1 MSSETEP
8 LVRFI
13 QWILS
18 PPNLTSMG
26 TYITTLTFAGRY
38 IWKKLESKQNQ
49 DIEALKNE
57 VTKLNETMNDNMKSI
72 QKDMLRIQIITG
84 IESKLLSAPDL
95 TTMYDKYKE
104 MGGNSYISRIVSDYL
119 EEILHERD

>member
-18 PPNLTSMG
+18 PPNLASMG

>member
-8 LVRFI
+8 LVRFL
-13 QWILS
+13 QWVIS
-18 PPNLTSMG
+18 PPNLASMG

-38 IWKKLESKQNQ
+38 IWKRLESKQNQ
-49 DIEALKNE
+49 DIETLKVE
-57 VTKLNETMNDNMKSI
+57 VAKLNETMSDNMKTI

-84 IESKLLSAPDL
+84 IESKLLSAPEL
-95 TTMYDKYKE
+95 TSMYDKYKE

>member
-8 LVRFI
+8 LVRFL
-13 QWILS
+13 QWIIS
-18 PPNLTSMG
+18 PSNLASMG

-38 IWKKLESKQNQ
+38 IWKRLESKQNQ
-49 DIEALKNE
+49 DIETLKVE
-57 VTKLNETMNDNMKSI
+57 VAKLNETMNDNMKTI

-84 IESKLLSAPDL
+84 IESKLLSAPEL
-95 TTMYDKYKE
+95 TNMYDKYKE

>member
-8 LVRFI
+8 LVRFL
-13 QWILS
+13 QWVIS
-18 PPNLTSMG
+18 PPNLASMG

-38 IWKKLESKQNQ
+38 IWKRLESKQNQ
-49 DIEALKNE
+49 DIETLKVE
-57 VTKLNETMNDNMKSI
+57 VAKLNETMNDNMKTI

-84 IESKLLSAPDL
+84 IESKLLSAPEL
-95 TTMYDKYKE
+95 TSMYDKYKE